1 MDLIENRKGNERM
14 IFNAFVQRTLQD
26 HSKKMYDYQEK
37 NMPPFSDSS
46 YAKRTFE
53 VNETTL
59 IYRHKGLLRL
69 MEMRRI
75 SYPNSTMKYIQK
87 KIYPTYNKVFTAHY
101 NAIMKNLAY
110 NFAED
115 IVAELKEEVEN
126 KIE

>member
-26 HSKKMYDYQEK
+26 HSKKMYDYQQK
-37 NMPPFSDSS
+37 NMAPFSDKS
-46 YAKRTFE
+46 YEKRTFE
-53 VNETTL
+53 INDTTL

-69 MEMRRI
+69 MEMKRI
-75 SYPNSTMKYIQK
+75 TYPNSTIKYRQK
-87 KIYPTYNKVFTAHY
+87 RIYPTYNKVFTAHY

-115 IVAELKEEVEN
+115 IVSELKAEVEN
-126 KIE
+126 KME